1 MGFRKVL
8 VVSILI
14 FAALFSTGC
23 SCGCGNTEKNTV
35 KGFITVIGN
44 EPFTKLTV
52 KTNDGKFFV
61 LKGSKELNAEL
72 NQKQGSYY
80 LIQYGDLRTEDGNEV
95 LVVEK
100 AIPLKNESK

>member
-1 MGFRKVL
+1 MRFRTVL
-8 VVSILI
+8 IISILI

-44 EPFTKLTV
+44 EPFTKLAV
-52 KTNDGKFFV
+52 KTDNGKFFV

-80 LIQYGDLRTEDGNEV
+80 VIQYGDLRTEDGNEV
-95 LVVEK
+95 LIVER
-100 AIPLKNESK
+100 AIPVKNESK

>member
-1 MGFRKVL
+1 MRFRTVL

-14 FAALFSTGC
+14 FAALFSSGC
-23 SCGCGNTEKNTV
+23 SCGCGKTEPNTV

-44 EPFTKLTV
+44 EPFTKIAV
-52 KTNDGKFFV
+52 KTDEGKFFV

-80 LIQYGDLRTEDGNEV
+80 VIQYVDLKTEDGNEV
-95 LVVEK
+95 LIVEK